1 MNDMNDNQRMIIRLF
16 HKRASYFLVLLA
28 IVDALLIISWFRT
41 GSPIDYAEDGL
52 GYAIWGFSSPNLYPV
67 SWSLVRGA
75 GSLVPFA
82 PTSFIWSWEQAG
94 LSLLALGNP
103 VVKEALTFFFII
115 YLQGTFTYLLTK
127 EIVGE
132 KTLAPIIAALAYILS
147 PYIMIYPWKR
157 FLMPEILFSALFPIV
172 AYLYYRGITT
182 RKTLIYSSLIAIATF
197 LFGFSFG
204 MPPLVLTLWV
214 FLFLMALFSLILGY
228 DASSTIKM
236 FALSFVLFIMTGAY
250 WILPYIGSL
259 KVATTL
265 ASAQYLYNQLMQG
278 IPPFFGIRL
287 ILPTSPEIASYNIV
301 YLWGSYYSS
310 MPIIISTF
318 LIPIVAFSSL
328 VFQRRREVFL
338 MAIIAIIGL
347 FLIFG
352 TSPPTGSLYIFLV
365 KHVWLIRLWGNGVM
379 EDAGYI
385 AALPYAVLFGIGAA
399 SLAEYIHR
407 KFRKHG
413 TQVAAIFLGTL
424 VILDLVLLP
433 IPMWTG
439 AVFTDIYGPTHS
451 PFKLYP
457 VARAQIPQYYQQAN
471 EYLSSNTEGYYRIL
485 VLPFVN
491 YGNGI
496 TYNLSGTPYAG
507 GSRWALFPS
516 TISIYASDLGEPLD
530 QLSTQL
536 AYALFQNTSM
546 VLPLL
551 QIMGVKYVAVVPTI
565 PPQYSEVCNA
575 ILNGSGVKIPT
586 SLTEPIINASVP
598 TSLSVGNPL
607 STRSVL
613 VSNPIPLDGS
623 GPVWSLKTFSI
634 VSNYGINMTTAAGE
648 GGGAEIPLVAPY
660 YSNWSGY
667 SYLEFHAQS
676 NTSGTVVAQLWSGS
690 GLTQFQFQFS
700 PGTTTYFLPS
710 ASGGLVPLVVKGG
723 DSVFVPLSIVPERS
737 NMSHLVI
744 GFVSPHPAYFYVYN
758 LSVGNPLSTRS
769 VLVSNPIPL
778 DGSGPVWSLKTFSIV
793 SNYGINMTTAAGEG
807 GGAEIPLVAPY
818 YSNWSGYSYLEF
830 HAQSNTSGTVVAQ
843 LWSGSGLTQFQFQ
856 FSPGTTTYFLPSAS
870 GGLVPLVV
878 KGGDSVFVPLSI
890 VPERS
895 NMSHLVIGFVSPHPA
910 YFYVYNLSVG
920 NPLSTRSVL
929 AGVPGISYVRSFGL
943 IRVYMVEDPLPE
955 VFVSTKV
962 ETCYNSS
969 QLMNLLEGGA
979 DPHSVLFANYTYT
992 GSWGRSPNVT
1002 YYETPLGYYVVQVHN
1017 ATGPFILAFDQDYD
1031 GSWEL
1036 AAGNLNPFQQMLSH
1050 SAYPHFP
1057 VDCYMNGWL
1066 ISSGANGIYTIYNIS
1081 NDFGI
1086 LGELIS
1092 LFSVIFLIFLLL
1104 RGDTISKSLRRQ
1116 GDSHEA

>member
-1 MNDMNDNQRMIIRLF
+1 
-16 HKRASYFLVLLA
+16 
-28 IVDALLIISWFRT
+28 
-41 GSPIDYAEDGL
+41 
-52 GYAIWGFSSPNLYPV
+52 
-67 SWSLVRGA
+67 
-75 GSLVPFA
+75 
-82 PTSFIWSWEQAG
+82 
-94 LSLLALGNP
+94 
-103 VVKEALTFFFII
+103 
-115 YLQGTFTYLLTK
+115 
-127 EIVGE
+127 
-132 KTLAPIIAALAYILS
+132 
-147 PYIMIYPWKR
+147 
-157 FLMPEILFSALFPIV
+157 
-172 AYLYYRGITT
+172 
-182 RKTLIYSSLIAIATF
+182 
-197 LFGFSFG
+197 
-204 MPPLVLTLWV
+204 
-214 FLFLMALFSLILGY
+214 
-228 DASSTIKM
+228 
-236 FALSFVLFIMTGAY
+236 
-250 WILPYIGSL
+250 
-259 KVATTL
+259 
-265 ASAQYLYNQLMQG
+265 MQG

-287 ILPTSPEIASYNIV
+287 ILPTSPEIASYNLV

-318 LIPIVAFSSL
+318 LIPMVAFSSL
-328 VFQRRREVFL
+328 VFQRRRGVFL

-365 KHVWLIRLWGNGVM
+365 KHVWLIRLWGNSVM

-413 TQVAAIFLGTL
+413 TQVAAVFLGTL

-471 EYLSSNTEGYYRIL
+471 EYLSSTTEGYYRIL

-575 ILNGSGVKIPT
+575 ILNGTGVK
-586 SLTEPIINASVP
+586 VP
-598 TSLSVGNPL
+598 TSLAVGNPL
-607 STRSVL
+607 GTRSVL
-613 VSNPIPLDGS
+613 VSNPIPLAGS
-623 GPVWSLKTFSI
+623 WGVWSLKTFSI
-634 VSNYGINMTTAAGE
+634 VSNYGINMTSAAGE
-648 GGGAEIPLVAPY
+648 QPGAYIPLAAPY

-667 SYLEFHAQS
+667 NYLEFHAQS
-676 NTSGTVVAQLWSGS
+676 NTSGTIIVQLWSGS

-700 PGTTTYFLPS
+700 PGTTTYLLPG
-710 ASGGLVPLVVKGG
+710 ASGGLVPLVVRGG

-744 GFVSPHPAYFYVYN
+744 GFRSPDPAYFYVYN
-758 LSVGNPLSTRS
+758 LTVGNPL
-769 VLVSNPIPL
+769 
-778 DGSGPVWSLKTFSIV
+778 G
-793 SNYGINMTTAAGEG
+793 
-807 GGAEIPLVAPY
+807 
-818 YSNWSGYSYLEF
+818 
-830 HAQSNTSGTVVAQ
+830 
-843 LWSGSGLTQFQFQ
+843 
-856 FSPGTTTYFLPSAS
+856 
-870 GGLVPLVV
+870 
-878 KGGDSVFVPLSI
+878 
-890 VPERS
+890 
-895 NMSHLVIGFVSPHPA
+895 
-910 YFYVYNLSVG
+910 
-920 NPLSTRSVL
+920 TRSVL

-943 IRVYMVEDPLPE
+943 IHVYAVEDPLPE
-955 VFVSTKV
+955 VFASTNV
-962 ETCYNSS
+962 ETCYNAS

-1002 YYETPLGYYVVQVHN
+1002 YYETPLGYYVVHVHN

-1031 GSWEL
+1031 GGWEL
-1036 AAGNLNPFQQMLSH
+1036 VAGNLNPFQQMLSH

-1057 VDCYMNGWL
+1057 VDCFMNGWL
-1066 ISSGANGIYTIYNIS
+1066 ISGGANGIYTIYNIP

-1092 LFSVIFLIFLLL
+1092 LFSVMFLIFLLV
-1104 RGDTISKSLRRQ
+1104 RGDTISKSLRRR
-1116 GDSHEA
+1116 GDSPEA